1 MRPWMIVLTSAI
13 GAIVVAA
20 AMVGPELLEASRSD
34 IGAILV
40 PHLTMLAVA
49 GLAVYALCAMV
60 LATGTLVASVLLV
73 RRRLERMGGYRTP
86 AQPNWT
92 AAFGS
97 TGLHRLVPWPVAES
111 ARRAGASEKILLQDR
126 FSAAAARREVARL
139 HYIWLARSHCLSAL
153 IVITALAGLGLAQ
166 HHGSVPSSMSAI
178 PTVSAIL
185 MLVGLI
191 FLAFLGRIALDVA
204 TEPLL
209 ETISQLAAAPLE
221 VALLRRIVE
230 VLEAACT
237 TAAVNVRSPGPAL
250 QLPERLEVVIEEG
263 QRGLIDAARRLSGTV
278 DAFGASV
285 GSSVDALKTA
295 ISTAAQQP
303 VIADDHRQ
311 AIGFSELQGAV
322 EALTAALGRLT
333 VVPNTNEAPTLAVDQ
348 TSRHQVQEPRL
359 ALELRQLLQE
369 IESAS

>member
-1 MRPWMIVLTSAI
+1 MRSWMIVLTSAI
-13 GAIVVAA
+13 GAIVVVT
-20 AMVGPELLEASRSD
+20 AMVGPELLEAPRSD
-34 IGAILV
+34 IGAILF

-97 TGLHRLVPWPVAES
+97 TGLHRLVRWLAADP

-126 FSAAAARREVARL
+126 FCAAAARREVARL
-139 HYIWLARSHCLSAL
+139 HYIWLARSHFLSAL

-166 HHGSVPSSMSAI
+166 DHGSVPSSISAI
-178 PTVSAIL
+178 PTVPAIL

-209 ETISQLAAAPLE
+209 ETISQLAAVPLE

-237 TAAVNVRSPGPAL
+237 TAAINVGAPGPAL

-263 QRGLIDAARRLSGTV
+263 QRGLIDATRRLSGTV
-278 DAFGASV
+278 DAFGASL

-295 ISTAAQQP
+295 ISTPVQQS
-303 VIADDHRQ
+303 VIADDHR
-311 AIGFSELQGAV
+311 GFSELQGAV

-333 VVPNTNEAPTLAVDQ
+333 VVPNTNEAPTTFSADQ
-348 TSRHQVQEPRL
+348 TPRHQVKEPRL
-359 ALELRQLLQE
+359 ARELRQLLQE
-369 IESAS
+369 IETAS